1 MGKNKPMKKVC
12 AWCGKVMLT
21 GPKKPVSHGCCDECY
36 KTKVVPDFKRWE
48 EEDEVQG
55 EDAK

>member
-12 AWCGKVMLT
+12 AWCGKVILT

-48 EEDEVQG
+48 EEDGSVKQS
-55 EDAK
+55 